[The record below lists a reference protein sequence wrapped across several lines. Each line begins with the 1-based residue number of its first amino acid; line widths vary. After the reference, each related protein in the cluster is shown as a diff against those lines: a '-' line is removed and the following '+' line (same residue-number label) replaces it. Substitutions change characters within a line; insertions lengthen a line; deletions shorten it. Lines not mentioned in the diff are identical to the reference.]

1 MAFPAMAQVETVDKA
16 QFDCT
21 YKKKT
26 KGVLGI
32 SRSDLAGDLISEVT
46 DGRRKKYALR
56 AAKQALEAGYNYAY
70 MEPLRYEDQRFRR
83 KYDNVWGGKSWG
95 GEEGDEMKILGCLAF
110 DDISAYEIMIN
121 KDIPTDAAENGGA
134 LVDLREM
141 IIAFEGEPYKAAQ
154 KPALAAEHFEK
165 IVGARE
171 RITQQYP
178 VMMAALA
185 CKTTLRPTS
194 IRDFSHAASPED
206 KSKQNKCL
214 SDLRPK
220 AQAVGMDFTALIR
233 SDADDL
239 GYYVNTPS
247 QPSHSTSTTGAGQGH
262 AADPNIWGN
271 DWYDYS
277 ALFPN
282 LDGKAMVD
290 YDGKIPGE
298 SNRTYIILA
307 SNSLSKD
314 DLIPYAVFI
323 SAKNGL
329 TENNQK
335 YNVANLDDRSPDS
348 NAKHSASASIA
359 SRDNTSKAI
368 AYATENYKTVVYVTA
383 GNYTGCLKGKDICAD
398 KLKAYNTL
406 GERLNVRGF
415 TPLSTPKSYKPY
427 TPR

>member
-1 MAFPAMAQVETVDKA
+1 MFMASPALAQVETVDKA

-21 YKKKT
+21 YKKKA
-26 KGVLGI
+26 GVLGI
-32 SRSDLAGDLISEVT
+32 SRKDLAGDLISEVT

-95 GEEGDEMKILGCLAF
+95 GVEGEEMKILGCLAF

-121 KDIPTDAAENGGA
+121 KDTPGDAAEYGGA

-141 IIAFEGEPYKAAQ
+141 FLAFEGKPYKTAQ
-154 KPALAAEHFEK
+154 KPQIASQHFEK

-185 CKTTLRPTS
+185 CNTTLRPTS
-194 IRDFSHAASPED
+194 IRDFSYAASPEA
-206 KSKQNKCL
+206 KSQQNKCL
-214 SDLRPK
+214 SDIRPK
-220 AQAVGMDFTALIR
+220 AQAVGMDFPALIR

-239 GYYVNTPS
+239 GYYVNSPS
-247 QPSHSTSTTGAGQGH
+247 QPSHSTSTTGQGQ
-262 AADPNIWGN
+262 AADSNLWGN

-282 LDGKAMVD
+282 LNGKAMVD
-290 YDGKIPGE
+290 FDGKDPGD
-298 SNRTYIILA
+298 SNRTYIIIA
-307 SNSLSKD
+307 SNTLSKD

-323 SAKNGL
+323 SAKNGM
-329 TENNQK
+329 TENNQE
-335 YNVANLDDRSPDS
+335 YNVANLEDRTPDP
-348 NAKHSASASIA
+348 NVKRSASAGIA
-359 SRDNTSKAI
+359 PRDHTSKGI
-368 AYATENYKTVVYVTA
+368 SYAMENYATVVYVFG
-383 GNYTGCLKGKDICAD
+383 GNYGICLDGKDICAD

-415 TPLSTPKSYKPY
+415 TPLSTPESYKPY
-427 TPR
+427 TQR